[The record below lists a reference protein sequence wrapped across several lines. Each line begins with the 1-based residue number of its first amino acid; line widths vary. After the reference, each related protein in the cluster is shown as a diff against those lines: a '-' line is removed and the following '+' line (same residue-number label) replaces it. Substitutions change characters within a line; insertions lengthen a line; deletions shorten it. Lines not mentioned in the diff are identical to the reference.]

1 MPQKASSLE
10 ITLKLTDGI
19 YILQLLDRGCG
30 MPFTPDPSAI
40 SAPTTKRFG
49 TGIGIPFA
57 FKVCDAL
64 GGELKF
70 DARPNGGTI
79 ITIMLPVA
87 LNLAEN

>member
-1 MPQKASSLE
+1 MDNNQFDLC
-10 ITLKLTDGI
+10 IIDYGT
-19 YILQLLDRGCG
+19 G

-64 GGELKF
+64 GGSLQF
-70 DARPNGGTI
+70 SSNTNVGTI
-79 ITIMLPVA
+79 ITIFLPKTIE
-87 LNLAEN
+87 LND